1 MAVIAR
7 YQPEGDAHT
16 YPTLQ
21 QAQLV
26 EVLNGVE
33 GLFLEQYRIEIIVEA
48 IDKFFIITTR
58 PVEEIE
64 KDETL

>member
-7 YQPEGDAHT
+7 YQPEGDTHT

-26 EVLNGVE
+26 EVLNSAE

-48 IDKFFIITTR
+48 IDKFFIITPR
-58 PVEEIE
+58 PVEEVE

>member
-1 MAVIAR
+1 MAVITR

-26 EVLNGVE
+26 EVLNGV
-33 GLFLEQYRIEIIVEA
+33 GDLFLEQYRIETIVEA
-48 IDKFFIITTR
+48 IDKFFIITPR